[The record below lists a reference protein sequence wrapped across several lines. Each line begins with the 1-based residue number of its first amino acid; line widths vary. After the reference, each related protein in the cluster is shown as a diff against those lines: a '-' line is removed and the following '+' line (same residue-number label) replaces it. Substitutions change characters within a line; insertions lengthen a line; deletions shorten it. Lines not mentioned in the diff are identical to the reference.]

1 MDLWYNLDWT
11 TGGVTAQ
18 PSVKEVIDA
27 MTALGTLYL
36 LLKVTATV
44 LSLWF
49 SSRKLFRWIRRR
61 RNKRKTHR

>member
-1 MDLWYNLDWT
+1 
-11 TGGVTAQ
+11 
-18 PSVKEVIDA
+18 

-49 SSRKLFRWIRRR
+49 SSRKFFRWIRRR